1 MHFLRPKEFQQR
13 KKALVILVN
22 QCTFLFRLSV
32 LGYLGSKLRYVES
45 FEVARGPST
54 FGAGALECQAQ

>member
-1 MHFLRPKEFQQR
+1 M
-13 KKALVILVN
+13 ILVN

-32 LGYLGSKLRYVES
+32 LGYIGSKLHYVES
-45 FEVARGPST
+45 FDVAHGPST